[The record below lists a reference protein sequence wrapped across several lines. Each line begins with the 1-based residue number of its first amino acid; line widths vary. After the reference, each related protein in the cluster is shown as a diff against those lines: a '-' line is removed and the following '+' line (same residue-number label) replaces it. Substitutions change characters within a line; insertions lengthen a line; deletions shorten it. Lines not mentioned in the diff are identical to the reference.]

1 MQIKTT
7 FILLLAIYV
16 ISVITNSLK
25 SNGSVGHFA
34 LPLILMGILF
44 VIYSALS
51 VFLTM
56 KVSKTGAF
64 DWISSNPSIRNIALV
79 IGLLSVLYT
88 VFTAGMIKLDWTTY
102 QYQSIAN
109 LKDFMAFTAYIWVP
123 LLMIIPYGLWVFKTD
138 SIIHPGL
145 IFKVP
150 IIINVLIGIAI
161 YAYFN
166 FGMVKAISGP
176 KQSDQDYYIQR
187 TIDRIHNERHIMDIL
202 FYTRP
207 DNDKKIVNAAF
218 SKMSSLK
225 GWQQEL
231 EVVLQNCDNMRS
243 ITEVYHF
250 LSAYFIENP
259 ETMVAPFEKSLDC
272 LAAYAQ
278 KLADNTY
285 TSPNDLH
292 VLHIDKMLA
301 AIEKQFSERED
312 VINRLSILEEALN
325 GITREDFKTKTKDL
339 IRMIES
345 FKEKIK

>member
-7 FILLLAIYV
+7 FILLLVIYV

-34 LPLILMGILF
+34 LPMILMGILF
-44 VIYSALS
+44 LLYAVLS
-51 VFLTM
+51 VSLMM

-102 QYQSIAN
+102 QYQSIVN
-109 LKDFMAFTAYIWVP
+109 LKDFMAFTAYLWVP
-123 LLMIIPYGLWVFKTD
+123 LLMIIPYGLWVFKPD

-150 IIINVLIGIAI
+150 IIINVLTGIAI
-161 YAYFN
+161 YSYFN
-166 FGMVKAISGP
+166 FGMVKAIFGP
-176 KQSDQDYYIQR
+176 KQSEQDYYIQQ
-187 TIDRIHNERHIMDIL
+187 TINRIHNERHIMDIL

-231 EVVLQNCDNMRS
+231 EVVLQNCENMGS

-259 ETMVAPFEKSLDC
+259 ETMVAPFEKSLEC
-272 LAAYAQ
+272 LAAYVQ

-285 TSPNDLH
+285 TSPNDLD

-301 AIEKQFSERED
+301 TIEKQFSERED
-312 VINRLSILEEALN
+312 VINRLSILEEALH
-325 GITREDFKTKTKDL
+325 GITRENFKTKTKDL